1 MKDLLI
7 YDLKVVALIAVFYLL
22 YRLLLHRSTL
32 HRLNRMVLLGSLVLS
47 LALPLCVITRQLMSV
62 LKTPVWAVQPWSM
75 PLQRCRLLQT
85 V

>member
-47 LALPLCVITRQLMSV
+47 LALPLCVITIH
-62 LKTPVWAVQPWSM
+62 KTIDVSAWAQEGKYI
-75 PLQRCRLLQT
+75 QGIYKIIC
-85 V
+85 